1 MMQKSSG
8 LPPWS
13 QKGKS
18 SPCFQQARQLLPKV
32 GPFRAVGLNPAQQS
46 SGGKTTT
53 PVGLESEPSAAMG
66 LQRALSQ
73 RELFSSLKISWNL
86 PGWVLNLLGTHL
98 PSFQCPPFG
107 MGMSILFLFCC
118 CSLDAHNLSDL
129 MGSHLERSFAF
140 FQKLEYSCFT
150 IFC

>member
-1 MMQKSSG
+1 MTQRSSG

-18 SPCFQQARQLLPKV
+18 SPCFQQARHLLPK
-32 GPFRAVGLNPAQQS
+32 VGLNPAQQS

-53 PVGLESEPSAAMG
+53 PVGLESETSAAMG
-66 LQRALSQ
+66 LQRVLSQ

-86 PGWVLNLLGTHL
+86 LGWVLNLLGTHL
-98 PSFQCPPFG
+98 PSFQFPLLEWGCLSYCSVVVVWITQLVWSHGFT
-107 MGMSILFLFCC
+107 SWEELCLFF
-118 CSLDAHNLSDL
+118 
-129 MGSHLERSFAF
+129 
-140 FQKLEYSCFT
+140 KLEYSCFT